1 MDAYAIFV
9 IDQLAK
15 ERRADLAA
23 TSTQHPSSDHPGRFA
38 AIRSTLHGVADRMGH
53 AGHHGSMTDAPITH

>member
-23 TSTQHPSSDHPGRFA
+23 SSQHPSARRGRFA
-38 AIRSTLHGVADRMGH
+38 AIRSAVHGVADRVGH
-53 AGHHGSMTDAPITH
+53 ADHHAALTDAPATH